1 MQPYQWKDW
10 KTVDYDP
17 QLAVRAKVLYE
28 KYNTSLKA
36 ADELSLKIDQMKAV
50 SAFTNDVNEKRRI
63 QSEIDNSLN
72 QMAQKEDYENRI
84 GDIQRLATK
93 YAKEYTPLEEN
104 YKRYTEYVDNF
115 NKEFAK
121 GTYNARQAQLFSSY
135 ALDRFGK
142 KYEGIERD
150 PITGEINEASYF
162 SGPTIYK
169 DPKITDKI
177 INVLN
182 TVKPITTG
190 NQAGG
195 GVYTFKDGQFN
206 LQYDTPEGYKIEQVR
221 PEDIKKATDL
231 VIKDPEVSAYL
242 DQLADMEANQMRI
255 STGDSRTGASQY
267 LGLFND
273 KKNEL
278 IAEQAKAT
286 DTQTK
291 DAYQKAIDAVSAEI
305 LTLNTALATEDK
317 SYQYLKN
324 KSKQNLLEP
333 IYGYAESR
341 SGIKSIEE
349 YKIEEGN
356 LSDYAK
362 AKKWMDENIG
372 SKGISS
378 VVPTSILS
386 TKEKLSKIE
395 TNKAIIESLTAEL
408 ANDPNLS
415 ESIRDSKLK
424 TIQRLRID
432 NQIQEGQVRSSVLNN
447 LDTRELSKQFKDETS
462 YNRVI
467 SVLTKDNPNKDQF
480 EILKDLRNI
489 FDNTLDQDFID
500 FKNKFET
507 EYGEGSF
514 SGTFSKPFGAVAPAD
529 YRGFEIAMSRG
540 ENFEGYNYSPSKI
553 INYIDSLYEKADLT
567 ETKQAFPVYYD
578 KLPGLNPV
586 QIKAG
591 SEAASKFFSGYEIPE
606 NIEVLGITENDGGD
620 PTFDKIPGSTLS
632 GYKVSKWG
640 FMEYGENGAWELTL
654 TKSDAPN
661 KTVILP
667 TERLSNSAL
676 DAYTNSAGFKF
687 TRLIDKMNNRSA
699 GNIQEVVISTTSD
712 LQKGAGTF
720 KLEVKSNGSNPPHV
734 RVTNLKTGNTTQFMS
749 IEDPVISGISNDPNL
764 VIDGKPIGE
773 VIGELL

>member
-10 KTVDYDP
+10 KSTDYDP
-17 QLAVRAKVLYE
+17 QLAMRAKVLYE
-28 KYNTSLKA
+28 KYNTNLKA
-36 ADELSLKIDQMKAV
+36 ADELGLKIDQMKAV
-50 SAFTNDVNEKRRI
+50 SSFTNDVQEKQRL
-63 QSEIDNSLN
+63 QSEIDSALN
-72 QMAQKEDYENRI
+72 QMSEKEDYENRAR
-84 GDIQRLATK
+84 DVQKLASK
-93 YAKEYTPLEEN
+93 YAKDYAPIEEN

-115 NKEFAK
+115 NKEYAK
-121 GTYNARQAQLFSSY
+121 GTYNARQAQLFSGY

-150 PITGEINEASYF
+150 PITGEINQASYF

-177 INVLN
+177 VNILN

-242 DQLADMEANQMRI
+242 DQLADMEANQMRLA
-255 STGDSRTGASQY
+255 TGDSITGASQY
-267 LGLFND
+267 LNLFNE
-273 KKNEL
+273 KRNEL
-278 IAEQAKAT
+278 ITEQSKAT

-305 LTLNTALATEDK
+305 STLNTALTTEDK
-317 SYQYLKN
+317 AYQYLKN

-372 SKGISS
+372 SKGVSGVI
-378 VVPTSILS
+378 PTTILS

-395 TNKAIIESLTAEL
+395 TNKGIIESLTAEL
-408 ANDPNLS
+408 ANDSNLS
-415 ESIRDSKLK
+415 DNIRENKLK

-432 NQIQEGQVRSSVLNN
+432 NQIYEGQVKSSVLNN
-447 LDTRELSKQFKDETS
+447 LDTRELSKQFSNETS

-467 SVLTKDNPNKDQF
+467 SVLKKDNPNKDQF
-480 EILKDLRNI
+480 EILKELRNI
-489 FDNTLDQDFID
+489 FDNTGDQDFID
-500 FKNKFET
+500 FKTKYEA
-507 EYGEGSF
+507 EYGEGTLSE
-514 SGTFSKPFGAVAPAD
+514 TFSKAFGVIAPTD
-529 YRGFEIAMSRG
+529 YRGFEIATSRG
-540 ENFEGYNYSPSKI
+540 EDFKGYSYNPSKI
-553 INYIDSLYEKADLT
+553 VEYIDSLYEKADLA

-606 NIEVLGITENDGGD
+606 NIEVIGVTSDEGND
-620 PTFDKIPGSTLS
+620 PTFGKIPGSSLS

-654 TKSDAPN
+654 TKSDSPN

-734 RVTNLKTGNTTQFMS
+734 RVTNLKTGKATQFMS
-749 IEDPVISGISNDPNL
+749 IEDPAISGISNDPTV
-764 VIDGKPIGE
+764 VIDGKPLGE